1 MTVAARQA
9 GAKAKRAARAVRGY
23 FASLPPGA
31 RKALKK
37 IRTAIRT
44 AAPRAGDGFGYGIP
58 AFTLEG
64 RPFVWYAAWKHHT
77 SLYPLSAGFRR
88 ANAAELKRYKVSKG
102 TIQFPL
108 TKPPPVGLVRRFVK
122 ARLAE
127 LRGKGST

>member
-1 MTVAARQA
+1 MTAATREA
-9 GAKAKRAARAVRGY
+9 RAKAKRAARAVRIY

-31 RKALKK
+31 RKALRK
-37 IRTAIRT
+37 IRAAIRA
-44 AAPRAGDGFGYGIP
+44 AAPGAGVGFGYGIP
-58 AFTLEG
+58 AFTHEG
-64 RPFVWYAAWKHHT
+64 RPFVWYAAWKHHI

-88 ANAAELKRYKVSKG
+88 ANAAVLKRYKVSKG

-127 LRGKGST
+127 LREKGRP

>member
-1 MTVAARQA
+1 MTSAAREA
-9 GAKAKRAARAVRGY
+9 RANAKRAARAVQGY
-23 FASLPPGA
+23 FASLSPGA
-31 RKALKK
+31 RNALKK
-37 IRTAIRT
+37 IRAAIRA
-44 AAPRAGDGFGYGIP
+44 AAPGAGIGFGYGIP
-58 AFTLEG
+58 AFTHDG

-88 ANAAELKRYKVSKG
+88 ANAVELKRYKVSKG

-127 LRGKGST
+127 LREKRSK